1 MTDFL
6 ADQPAVQCF
15 LSFTH
20 EDDSFLNFVTPLK
33 NSLEKFCASAHG
45 RKIEVFVDRESIG
58 WGEDWRTKIQDG
70 INAAMVFI
78 PVISMNY
85 FYESA
90 DCREELT
97 AFYAKANELGL
108 TQLILPLIV
117 LGHELI
123 TGQSDDAN
131 IRIIEKLQYLDIK
144 DAVLAGSGTAEW
156 RRAMAAVAD
165 KLIKAIRSAEA
176 ALEQLKKCD
185 QLLLDGFAP
194 DEDGPGLQEY
204 KENLTKIGELLER
217 QFDAISH
224 SLDELAEE
232 MRHVTGEVAGMT
244 PEALKARVV
253 RAADTIKPMAV
264 KIQQVGTD
272 FEATVAETDSTIR
285 SYMRLMDSH
294 MTAELLDRARREYD
308 EFVEMLSGLMELE
321 SRITEFLTQ
330 IRPLEAF
337 NAPLRAAIRP
347 LRVGAQSIQLG
358 MRTMRELSRIISSL
372 LANSPVQPVPGER
385 PQCERG
391 CLHGR
396 E

>member
-1 MTDFL
+1 MTDFMS
-6 ADQPAVQCF
+6 DQPAVQCF

-45 RKIEVFVDRESIG
+45 RKVEVFVDRESIG

-70 INAAMVFI
+70 LNAAMVFV

-85 FYESA
+85 FYESSA
-90 DCREELT
+90 CREELT

-131 IRIIEKLQYLDIK
+131 IRIIEKLQYVDIK
-144 DAVLAGSGTAEW
+144 DAVLAGAGTAEW
-156 RRAMAAVAD
+156 RRTMDVVAD
-165 KLIKAIRSAEA
+165 KLIRAIRSAEA
-176 ALEQLKKCD
+176 TLEKLKKCD
-185 QLLLDGFAP
+185 RLLLAGVP
-194 DEDGPGLQEY
+194 PERDGPRLQEY
-204 KENLTKIGELLER
+204 KENLTKIGVLLER

-224 SLDELAEE
+224 SLDELGEE
-232 MRHVTGEVAGMT
+232 MRQLTGDVAGLR
-244 PEALKARVV
+244 PEAIKARVV
-253 RAADTIKPMAV
+253 RAADAIKPMAV
-264 KIQQVGTD
+264 NIQQVGTA
-272 FEATVAETDSTIR
+272 FETTVAETDSTIR

-294 MTAELLDRARREYD
+294 MTSELLDRARREYD
-308 EFVEMLSGLMELE
+308 EFVEMLTGLMALE
-321 SRITEFLTQ
+321 ARITEFLTQ
-330 IRPLEAF
+330 IRPLEAI

-347 LRVGAQSIQLG
+347 LRVGAQSMQLG

-372 LANSPVQPVPGER
+372 LSGCGSRPGAVR
-385 PQCERG
+385 
-391 CLHGR
+391 
-396 E
+396 

>member
-1 MTDFL
+1 MTDFMS
-6 ADQPAVQCF
+6 DQPAVQCF

-70 INAAMVFI
+70 LNAAMVFV

-85 FYESA
+85 FYESGA
-90 DCREELT
+90 CREELT

-131 IRIIEKLQYLDIK
+131 IRIIEKLQYVDIK
-144 DAVLAGSGTAEW
+144 DAVLAGAGTAEW
-156 RRAMAAVAD
+156 RRTMDVVAD
-165 KLIKAIRSAEA
+165 KLIRAIRSAEA
-176 ALEQLKKCD
+176 TLEKLKKCD
-185 QLLLDGFAP
+185 RLLLAGLAP
-194 DEDGPGLQEY
+194 ERDGPGLQEY

-224 SLDELAEE
+224 SLDELGEE
-232 MRHVTGEVAGMT
+232 MRQLTGDVAGLR
-244 PEALKARVV
+244 PEAIKARVV
-253 RAADTIKPMAV
+253 RAADAIKPMAV
-264 KIQQVGTD
+264 NIQQVGTA
-272 FEATVAETDSTIR
+272 FETTVAETDATIR
-285 SYMRLMDSH
+285 SYMRLMDSS
-294 MTAELLDRARREYD
+294 MTPELLDRARREYD
-308 EFVEMLSGLMELE
+308 EFVEMLTGLMALE
-321 SRITEFLTQ
+321 ARITEFLTQ
-330 IRPLEAF
+330 IRPLEAI

-347 LRVGAQSIQLG
+347 LRVGAQSMQLG
-358 MRTMRELSRIISSL
+358 MRTMRELSRIISNL
-372 LANSPVQPVPGER
+372 LS
-385 PQCERG
+385 G
-391 CLHGR
+391 CPRLLS
-396 E
+396 

>member
-1 MTDFL
+1 MTDFMS
-6 ADQPAVQCF
+6 DQPAVQCF

-33 NSLEKFCASAHG
+33 SSLEKFCASAHG

-70 INAAMVFI
+70 LNAAMVFI
-78 PVISMNY
+78 PAISMNY
-85 FYESA
+85 FYESSA
-90 DCREELT
+90 CREELT

-123 TGQSDDAN
+123 TEQSDDAN
-131 IRIIEKLQYLDIK
+131 IRIIEKLQYVDIK
-144 DAVLAGSGTAEW
+144 QAVLAGAGTAEW
-156 RRAMAAVAD
+156 RRTMDLVAD
-165 KLIKAIRSAEA
+165 RLIKAIRSAEA
-176 ALEQLKKCD
+176 TLEKLKKCD

-194 DEDGPGLQEY
+194 EKDGPGLQEY
-204 KENLTKIGELLER
+204 NENLTKIGELLER
-217 QFDAISH
+217 QFDAISR
-224 SLDELAEE
+224 SLDDLADE
-232 MRHVTGEVAGMT
+232 MRQVTGDVAGLA
-244 PEALKARVV
+244 PDAIKARVV

-264 KIQQVGTD
+264 TIQQVGTD

-294 MTAELLDRARREYD
+294 MTPELFDRARREYD
-308 EFVEMLSGLMELE
+308 EFVDMLNGLLELDV
-321 SRITEFLTQ
+321 RITEFLTQ
-330 IRPLEAF
+330 IRPLEAI

-358 MRTMRELSRIISSL
+358 MRTMRELSRTISDL
-372 LANSPVQPVPGER
+372 LAGRPGRAVQ
-385 PQCERG
+385 
-391 CLHGR
+391 LSGR
-396 E
+396 AAPL

>member
-1 MTDFL
+1 MPDFMS
-6 ADQPAVQCF
+6 DQPAVQCF

-58 WGEDWRTKIQDG
+58 WGEDWRMKIQDG
-70 INAAMVFI
+70 LNAAMVFI

-85 FYESA
+85 FYESGA
-90 DCREELT
+90 CREELT

-131 IRIIEKLQYLDIK
+131 IRIIEKLQYVDIK
-144 DAVLAGSGTAEW
+144 EAVLSGAGTAEW
-156 RRAMAAVAD
+156 RRTMDVVAGR
-165 KLIKAIRSAEA
+165 LIKAIRSAEA
-176 ALEQLKKCD
+176 TLENLKNSD
-185 QLLLDGFAP
+185 RLLLDGVTP
-194 DEDGPGLQEY
+194 EKDGPGLQEY
-204 KENLTKIGELLER
+204 KENLTQIGELLER

-232 MRHVTGEVAGMT
+232 MRQVTGEMAGLT
-244 PEALKARVV
+244 PEAIKARVV

-264 KIQQVGTD
+264 NIQQVGTA

-294 MTAELLDRARREYD
+294 MTPALLDRARREYD
-308 EFVEMLSGLMELE
+308 EFVEMLNGLMELE
-321 SRITEFLTQ
+321 VRITEFLTR
-330 IRPLEAF
+330 IRPLEAI
-337 NAPLRAAIRP
+337 NAPLRAAVRP
-347 LRVGAQSIQLG
+347 LRVGAQSMQLG
-358 MRTMRELSRIISSL
+358 MRTMCELSRTISTL
-372 LANSPVQPVPGER
+372 LG
-385 PQCERG
+385 G
-391 CLHGR
+391 CGSR
-396 E
+396 

>member
-1 MTDFL
+1 MPDFMSE
-6 ADQPAVQCF
+6 QPAVQCF

-70 INAAMVFI
+70 LNAAMVFI

-85 FYESA
+85 FYESGA
-90 DCREELT
+90 CREELS

-108 TQLILPLIV
+108 TQLILPLLV
-117 LGHELI
+117 LGHELV

-131 IRIIEKLQYLDIK
+131 IRIIEKLQYVDIK
-144 DAVLAGSGTAEW
+144 DAVLAGAGTPEW
-156 RRAMAAVAD
+156 RRTMDVVAD

-176 ALEQLKKCD
+176 ALEKCKKGD
-185 QLLLDGFAP
+185 RLAP
-194 DEDGPGLQEY
+194 AKDGPGLQEY

-232 MRHVTGEVAGMT
+232 MRQLTGDVAGLR
-244 PEALKARVV
+244 PEAIKARVV

-264 KIQQVGTD
+264 NIQQVGTA
-272 FEATVAETDSTIR
+272 FETTVAETDSTIR

-294 MTAELLDRARREYD
+294 MTPDLVDRARREYD
-308 EFVEMLSGLMELE
+308 EFVEMLAGLMDLE
-321 SRITEFLTQ
+321 ARITEFLTQ
-330 IRPLEAF
+330 IRPLEAI

-347 LRVGAQSIQLG
+347 VRVGAQSMQLG
-358 MRTMRELSRIISSL
+358 MRTMRELSRIISNL
-372 LANSPVQPVPGER
+372 LD
-385 PQCERG
+385 
-391 CLHGR
+391 GR
-396 E
+396 EGRVPEVSRPRPPGLRSVPRPT